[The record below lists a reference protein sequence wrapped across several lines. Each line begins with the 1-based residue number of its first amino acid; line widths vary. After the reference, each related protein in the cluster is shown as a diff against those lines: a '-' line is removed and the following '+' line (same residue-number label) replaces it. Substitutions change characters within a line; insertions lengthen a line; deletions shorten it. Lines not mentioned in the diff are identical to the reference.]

1 VSRAGS
7 LRFLVLAS
15 LLFASAGRAWA
26 QGQPAGGTSAGRAD
40 VAVRELTLD
49 DVLAMAKKRNFN
61 IAAERERVEQA
72 QVNVSQAWATLLPTI
87 AAQGKYTRNYAEFSF
102 PVASMAMPG
111 GGGTTNPKVLLIQP
125 INQLDG
131 VISFSAPLL
140 VPAAY
145 PGIAAVKANVRS
157 QEATSEANDDS
168 ILFAVA
174 QAFYAVGI
182 SDEVILARVS
192 SIEVAR
198 ATLENAKTRL
208 TAGTVTKVDVDRA
221 ELALVRAEQLAREAR
236 YSRDQSYRS
245 LATLAQI
252 DTPFRVVVPPVVASA
267 PPSEDLNMALQLRPE
282 FRAIQESALAADKQ
296 RQTEALRWSPS
307 ISAFGNARKFNYD
320 NFAFNRYSWAV
331 GAQLDWVIFDG
342 GARDALRKQAAAQE
356 REAQAR
362 ANALRDSIRDDL
374 ANGRSLLETRQHAL
388 EAATRSVELAKETI
402 NLVRT
407 QYEAGSVTQV
417 DLLQAQDALVGAQE
431 SLAQAHFDV
440 AVADLALRRA
450 AGTFPPR

>member
-1 VSRAGS
+1 VIRAGS
-7 LRFLVLAS
+7 LRFVLLAS
-15 LLFASAGRAWA
+15 LLLASAGRTWA
-26 QGQPAGGTSAGRAD
+26 QGQPTGGPAAGRAD

-61 IAAERERVEQA
+61 IAAERERVAQA

-102 PVASMAMPG
+102 PVASMGMPG
-111 GGGTTNPKVLLIQP
+111 AGGTLLIQP

-267 PPSEDLNMALQLRPE
+267 PPSEDLNTALQLRPE

-431 SLAQAHFDV
+431 ALAQAHFDV